1 MSKGFGRRQAY
12 ESLTCTTRGASGA
25 GLWGFRI
32 SAVTHTGTIA
42 GFRRSVRTMR
52 TTICP
57 DQAVWTVSAR
67 SILVMYGGTD
77 DVRHERHRFLPRCLG
92 RMHIGQAMPDHG
104 ANSGIR
110 IGMFGG
116 ARGCRQRSKV
126 SMMTM
131 WPPQQGQGGRRSAGS
146 SAAGSSG
153 GTVTSSKVRARA
165 RLALRDELASRP

>member
-1 MSKGFGRRQAY
+1 MRPTKVSAVTIGVAWPRSRKVASVGSCRSAHATGMTAKSKGFGRRQAY

-32 SAVTHTGTIA
+32 SAGTHTGTIA
-42 GFRRSVRTMR
+42 GFGRSARTMR

-57 DQAVWTVSAR
+57 DQAVWWVPAR
-67 SILVMYGGTD
+67 IISVMYGGID
-77 DVRHERHRFLPRCLG
+77 DALHERHRFPPRCLG

-116 ARGCRQRSKV
+116 ARGFRQRWKV
-126 SMMTM
+126 SMMIM
-131 WPPQQGQGGRRSAGS
+131 WSP
-146 SAAGSSG
+146 
-153 GTVTSSKVRARA
+153 
-165 RLALRDELASRP
+165 

>member
-1 MSKGFGRRQAY
+1 MSGFLGSAPRPDSRMSKGFGRRQAY

-32 SAVTHTGTIA
+32 GAGPRNGTIA
-42 GFRRSVRTMR
+42 GFGRSVRTMR

-57 DQAVWTVSAR
+57 DQAVWSVPTR
-67 SILVMYGGTD
+67 IIPVMYGGID
-77 DVRHERHRFLPRCLG
+77 DARHERYRFPPRCLG

-126 SMMTM
+126 SMMIM
-131 WPPQQGQGGRRSAGS
+131 
-146 SAAGSSG
+146 
-153 GTVTSSKVRARA
+153 
-165 RLALRDELASRP
+165 